1 MTSYPHNNFVLHNA
15 YHAQIQESYEIGSD
29 SYAEQP
35 NVWLPEDVL
44 PGFRAFMTDFYWECN
59 ETAKTLLQALAMGIG
74 LEDENYFLSS
84 HTGHHNQLRLLHYLP
99 VPSTDYLGDTET
111 RSRLSAH
118 TDWASI
124 TMVFQDDC
132 GGLQVCWVSFH
143 CIPFEF
149 IYFTP
154 V

>member
-1 MTSYPHNNFVLHNA
+1 
-15 YHAQIQESYEIGSD
+15 
-29 SYAEQP
+29 
-35 NVWLPEDVL
+35 
-44 PGFRAFMTDFYWECN
+44 MTDFYWECN
-59 ETAKTLLQALAMGIG
+59 ETAKAILQALAMGIG

-132 GGLQVCWVSFH
+132 GGLQVCSVSFH
-143 CIPFEF
+143 CIPFGF

-154 V
+154 VWTKEKARKVSLPDPFTWQKDRKPA